1 MNFSYFVDSN
11 TFLRWFIFRS
21 VIKSHYIAHNLNQT
35 IMASTLTITDD
46 ETDPLADP
54 SPSPGSN
61 SNSVTVGWKMSQ
73 PVKRVATS
81 DASDPPSSR

>member
-1 MNFSYFVDSN
+1 
-11 TFLRWFIFRS
+11 
-21 VIKSHYIAHNLNQT
+21 
-35 IMASTLTITDD
+35 MASTLTITDD

-73 PVKRVATS
+73 PVNRGAIS
-81 DASDPPSSR
+81 DEADPPSSR